1 MKFKGW
7 FFGKMFVTNVTFIFC
22 NFLVLV
28 IHEQILC
35 CDWLLNCYCI
45 QCWFLFNCWKFWNH
59 HHLILGCFEYTIDNS
74 AHLRTTDYTTI
85 GWNRRLNKI
94 LDIVVIYLIVMRI
107 ILRCYRWSYR
117 PIWVLKIFVNLRM
130 LTYTLAHAKVKKSI
144 FNSKIL
150 ELVGNI
156 DIILIR
162 IQSLF
167 NSKCR
172 FE

>member
-35 CDWLLNCYCI
+35 CDWLLNCNCI

-74 AHLRTTDYTTI
+74 THLWTTDYTTI
-85 GWNRRLNKI
+85 G
-94 LDIVVIYLIVMRI
+94 
-107 ILRCYRWSYR
+107 
-117 PIWVLKIFVNLRM
+117 
-130 LTYTLAHAKVKKSI
+130 
-144 FNSKIL
+144 
-150 ELVGNI
+150 
-156 DIILIR
+156 
-162 IQSLF
+162 
-167 NSKCR
+167 
-172 FE
+172 

>member
-22 NFLVLV
+22 NFFVLV

-35 CDWLLNCYCI
+35 CDWLLNCNCI

-74 AHLRTTDYTTI
+74 AHLWTTDYTTI

-94 LDIVVIYLIVMRI
+94 LDIVVIYLIVMRV
-107 ILRCYRWSYR
+107 ILWCNRWCYR
-117 PIWVLKIFVNLRM
+117 PIWVLKIFSWEFSNLLHGITDTVLLACQNWRREFYRVM
-130 LTYTLAHAKVKKSI
+130 LT
-144 FNSKIL
+144 
-150 ELVGNI
+150 
-156 DIILIR
+156 
-162 IQSLF
+162 
-167 NSKCR
+167 
-172 FE
+172 